1 MRERALSAKSRPEK
15 FPYRVCL
22 GVAELAAPS
31 AELLKRV
38 ARVRQEVVWRMGVR
52 AARTSILVLAIL
64 ITGCGVGS
72 SDRSLGATDAYAY
85 ATSSRP
91 CPGADA
97 DAVVQLVN
105 EVRRRAGLRPLAMD
119 PKLASTAGKRSAAMA
134 AERRLSHS
142 GWERALRKAGLQDD
156 SLGENVAYNYGSP
169 DAVMRGWL
177 QSPGHRANILR
188 RSFKRIGVGCVID
201 ERGHRWWTQDFAG

>member
-1 MRERALSAKSRPEK
+1 M
-15 FPYRVCL
+15 
-22 GVAELAAPS
+22 
-31 AELLKRV
+31 
-38 ARVRQEVVWRMGVR
+38 
-52 AARTSILVLAIL
+52 AARTSTFVFAIL
-64 ITGCGVGS
+64 MTGCGVGS
-72 SDRSLGATDAYAY
+72 SGRPLGATDAFA
-85 ATSSRP
+85 ASARP

-97 DAVVQLVN
+97 GGVVHLVN
-105 EVRRRAGLRPLAMD
+105 EVRRRAGLPALGSDPNLARI
-119 PKLASTAGKRSAAMA
+119 AGTRSAAMA
-134 AERRLSHS
+134 TERRLSHS

-156 SLGENVAYNYGSP
+156 SLGENVAYNYDSP